1 MRNDQGRL
9 ADDNEIDLIELVEG
23 VWRQKLWVAVIAVPI
38 VLVGL
43 AYALLA
49 PRVYQAR
56 LFVEPPSR
64 DEIAQLNYGRG
75 GDSGL
80 STYSV
85 KDVYDV
91 YVREL
96 NSETVRSKFYRTVY
110 EPALTGNERVGSRD
124 VLYAQFLSKLTVEQV
139 TKDGPNRYVIA
150 ASTEDPNQ
158 AAQWV
163 AAYAEMASELAKEE
177 VLTGHRSELAVKA
190 ENLQWEIDAAQASA
204 RKLREDQLVRLRE
217 ALKVAKSIG
226 LEKPPIISGS
236 LSSEVSAA
244 MSGALT
250 YMRGSKAIEAEIE
263 TLQSRSSDDAFID
276 GLRARQERLAFYRG
290 LKVDPQSVQV
300 FTQDGVVELPDK
312 PVKPKR
318 ALIVTAA
325 LVLGLAVGVLVAIM
339 RDLLLRRRKPAALS
353 RVVGNE

>member
-9 ADDNEIDLIELVEG
+9 ADENEIDLIELVQG

-43 AYALLA
+43 AYAQLA

-56 LFVEPPSR
+56 LFIEPPSR

-75 GDSGL
+75 KDSGL
-80 STYSV
+80 ATYSV

-96 NSETVRSKFYRTVY
+96 NSEAVRSKFYRTVY
-110 EPALTGNERVGSRD
+110 EPALTENERGGARD
-124 VLYAQFLSKLTVEQV
+124 VLYAQFLSKLTVEPV
-139 TKDGPNRYVIA
+139 VKDGPNRYAIV
-150 ASTEDPNQ
+150 ASTEDPKQ

-163 AAYAEMASELAKEE
+163 AAYAEMASVLAKEE
-177 VLTGHRSELAVKA
+177 VLAGHRSEISVKA
-190 ENLQWEIDAAQASA
+190 KNLQWEIDAARASA
-204 RKLREDQLVRLRE
+204 RKLREDQLVRLNE

-226 LEKPPIISGS
+226 LEKPPIISEN
-236 LSSEVSAA
+236 LSSEVSAG
-244 MSGALT
+244 MSGVLT

-276 GLRARQERLAFYRG
+276 GLRAKQEQLAFFRG

-300 FTQDGVVELPDK
+300 FSQDGAVEVPDK

-318 ALIVTAA
+318 ALIVSAA
-325 LVLGLAVGVLVAIM
+325 LVLGLAIGVLVAIM
-339 RDLLLRRRKPAALS
+339 RDLLQRRGKTAALS
-353 RVVGNE
+353 RVIGNE

>member
-91 YVREL
+91 YVR
-96 NSETVRSKFYRTVY
+96 
-110 EPALTGNERVGSRD
+110 
-124 VLYAQFLSKLTVEQV
+124 
-139 TKDGPNRYVIA
+139 
-150 ASTEDPNQ
+150 
-158 AAQWV
+158 
-163 AAYAEMASELAKEE
+163 
-177 VLTGHRSELAVKA
+177 
-190 ENLQWEIDAAQASA
+190 
-204 RKLREDQLVRLRE
+204 
-217 ALKVAKSIG
+217 
-226 LEKPPIISGS
+226 
-236 LSSEVSAA
+236 
-244 MSGALT
+244 
-250 YMRGSKAIEAEIE
+250 
-263 TLQSRSSDDAFID
+263 
-276 GLRARQERLAFYRG
+276 
-290 LKVDPQSVQV
+290 
-300 FTQDGVVELPDK
+300 
-312 PVKPKR
+312 
-318 ALIVTAA
+318 
-325 LVLGLAVGVLVAIM
+325 
-339 RDLLLRRRKPAALS
+339 
-353 RVVGNE
+353 